1 MTESVYEDSRTVNP
15 MMKTKTLKKKPLDT
29 LVKLGLGVFIG
40 GFMMIGIGMFLSRPD
55 RSIPPYSVG
64 AQEESMVSIHTP
76 PWTSDPEI
84 RTLLE
89 RFRSVGQATR
99 NFSSLKIRPTTPD
112 DPEGRYQRMTIYVF
126 SDHEWAEPEK
136 LHRYLTESDDKEEL
150 TYKET
155 FESMVRGGI
164 ELNRKQVSGWLGPVG
179 GQRVGQSNSDVDWLF
194 QEKAERTREVLKD

>member
-1 MTESVYEDSRTVNP
+1 
-15 MMKTKTLKKKPLDT
+15 MKSKSSQKKPLDT

-40 GFMMIGIGMFLSRPD
+40 GFLMIGIGMFLSRPD
-55 RSIPPYSVG
+55 RTIPPYSVG

-89 RFRSVGQATR
+89 RFRSIGQATR
-99 NFSSLKIRPTTPD
+99 NFSSLKIRPTTPE
-112 DPEGRYQRMTIYVF
+112 DPEGRYQQMTIYVF

-136 LHRYLTESDDKEEL
+136 LQRYLAESDEKEEL
-150 TYKET
+150 AYKET
-155 FESMVRGGI
+155 FESMVRGGMVFD
-164 ELNRKQVSGWLGPVG
+164 LKQVAGWLGPVG

-194 QEKAERTREVLKD
+194 QEKAQRAREVLTD

>member
-1 MTESVYEDSRTVNP
+1 
-15 MMKTKTLKKKPLDT
+15 MKSKNAPKKPLDT

-40 GFMMIGIGMFLSRPD
+40 GFLMIGIGMFISRPD
-55 RSIPPYSVG
+55 RTIPPYSVG
-64 AQEESMVSIHTP
+64 AQEGSIVSIHTP

-112 DPEGRYQRMTIYVF
+112 DPQGRYQMITIYVF

-136 LHRYLTESDDKEEL
+136 LHRYLTESDDSEERVF
-150 TYKET
+150 KET
-155 FESMVRGGI
+155 FESMVRGGMVFD
-164 ELNRKQVSGWLGPVG
+164 LKQVTGWLGPVG
-179 GQRVGQSNSDVDWLF
+179 GQRIGQSNSEVDWLF
-194 QEKAERTREVLKD
+194 QEKAQLTHELLSD